1 MSDVPFRHPGPSPEL
16 LADGPATEEPPVPR
30 DLHVAGMAEAA
41 PTLLSSDAEAVD
53 EVGAGPAAGSRV
65 GAGQIHF
72 DVPFVSDEDARRA
85 AEEEAS
91 RAAEEDARR
100 VERRARVAKALER
113 TPAEDLASAAA
124 DGRTSQFSLLAMPLI
139 KPGHLDA
146 LLTLLDQI
154 AQPEEA
160 DIEVNPIIPFTRL
173 RTVHF
178 MRILVHHPSPSED
191 APIPAVNGVP
201 QASGPPI
208 PAKLLFSTDFDG
220 TLEEHLDDLL
230 REAGPGLDQVFDH
243 CEGWPGHAERD
254 RAHGFFLRH
263 RVPSNTFYTGT
274 MHRSVDQIRREA
286 RLRDRVEAFLDQAT
300 AEPGFPTDAIGAR
313 RKVLDFIA
321 SQPDLAWTK
330 VKPGPYPKLLLPQF
344 FISNLGITAG
354 LLLVAIFGALYG
366 VLWAA
371 TDAGTAMRVTL
382 GIIVGLG
389 VLVGVAFWYLSRLAA
404 TDPVIVSGDVKQ
416 HTAELVRTEDRIVQ
430 NEMSSVIYIKKPLWF
445 RGLVL
450 RAVLAF
456 INFSA
461 KYLSNQGNLAG
472 IPSIHFAR
480 WVIVDDGRRLVFFSN
495 FDGSWDNYLGDF
507 IDKSHNGLTAVWSNC
522 VGFPRTTGLFG
533 GGATDEQQFKAYSRD
548 SQIPT
553 QVWYSAY
560 RWLSVANI
568 NNNSKIRLGLY
579 EEMDE
584 DASIEW
590 LRRFSDGALSTT
602 KVEPQKD
609 KPAFDP
615 KIDKADVQGL
625 VARSYKRLREAC
637 YVPVHFGDAV
647 DPAAARAWVG
657 ALTARVTPASKSSA
671 DVTREGRAVNVGLTY
686 AGVAALGLDETT
698 LGTFGREF
706 IEGMNGDHRQRALG
720 DTGPLAPENWA
731 WGGPKTPVVH
741 GMLFLFAT
749 TAEGLA
755 ALVDEERRYAAAA
768 GAVLGAPLDSVM
780 LAGDKEHFGFHDGI
794 AQPRIEGI
802 RSDADAPSNEPQ
814 IPAGEVLL
822 GYRNAYGQYPAT
834 PTVPVTRA
842 AARLFPVAPPDPY
855 DTTLGERLD
864 LGKNGSYVAFRQYA
878 QDVKAFWAFMD
889 AAAAHDAARR
899 KWLAARMVGRW
910 PNGTPLEVEPDQEP
924 AEFDA
929 KTANRFL
936 YAKDDLY
943 GERCPLGSHI
953 RRTNPRDGMGPTP
966 AESLMVADRHRL
978 LRRGR
983 AYGPPLAASFDP
995 SDVLASDGGGERG
1008 LHFICF
1014 NTDLGRQFEFV
1025 QSTWV
1030 NSMKFDGLYTDPD
1043 PVIAPHRDP
1052 DHPATHPEEIS
1063 SFTVQQC
1070 PVRHRVNRIPRFV
1083 TIRGGAYLFMP
1094 GVKALGYLA
1103 DPK

>member
-1 MSDVPFRHPGPSPEL
+1 MSDDLPFRQPGPSPDPQ
-16 LADGPATEEPPVPR
+16 ANGPATEVPGSLPR
-30 DLHVAGMAEAA
+30 DLHVSGASETDAAA
-41 PTLLSSDAEAVD
+41 PDA
-53 EVGAGPAAGSRV
+53 GAAAGGRGGLGAIRFDAPIV
-65 GAGQIHF
+65 GEATVGGAAAA
-72 DVPFVSDEDARRA
+72 EEARRA
-85 AEEEAS
+85 AT
-91 RAAEEDARR
+91 RL
-100 VERRARVAKALER
+100 ERRARVADALER
-113 TPAEDLASAAA
+113 TPAEELASAAA
-124 DGRTSQFSLLAMPLI
+124 DGRTSQSSLLTMPLI
-139 KPGHLDA
+139 KDGHLEA
-146 LLTLLDQI
+146 LLKLLDRI
-154 AQPEEA
+154 SDPEDS
-160 DIEVNPIIPFTRL
+160 DIEVNPIIPFARL

-178 MRILVHHPSPSED
+178 MRILVHHPSPSDE

-201 QASGPPI
+201 QASGPAI

-220 TLEEHLDDLL
+220 TLDEHVDELL
-230 REAGPGLDQVFDH
+230 RVAGPGLDQLFGH
-243 CEGWPGHAERD
+243 CVGWPGHAD
-254 RAHGFFLRH
+254 RGRALGFFLLH

-286 RLRDRVEAFLDQAT
+286 RLRDRVEVFLDEAT
-300 AEPGFPTDAIGAR
+300 ARPGFPTDPIEAR
-313 RKVLDFIA
+313 RRVLEFIG

-330 VKPGPYPKLLLPQF
+330 VKPGPYPKLLIPQF
-344 FISNLGITAG
+344 FISRLWIPA
-354 LLLVAIFGALYG
+354 LVLVLAIFGALYG
-366 VLWAA
+366 VLRAVE
-371 TDAGTAMRVTL
+371 GPGKAMWTTL
-382 GIIVGLG
+382 GIFAAVAVLG
-389 VLVGVAFWYLSRLAA
+389 GAAFAYLSHLAA

-456 INFSA
+456 IDFSA

-579 EEMDE
+579 EEMNKE
-584 DASIEW
+584 ASIAW
-590 LRRFSDGALSTT
+590 LRRFSDGALSSTQ
-602 KVEPQKD
+602 VEPREAP
-609 KPAFDP
+609 PAYHP
-615 KIDKADVQGL
+615 EIEKADVQGL
-625 VARSYKRLREAC
+625 VARSYKQLREAC
-637 YVPVHFGDAV
+637 YVPVHFAKAV
-647 DPAAARAWVG
+647 DPASARAWVG
-657 ALTARVTPASKSSA
+657 ALAARVTPASKTGAESA
-671 DVTREGRAVNVGLTY
+671 REGRALNVGLTY
-686 AGVAALGLDETT
+686 AGVRALGLDEVT

-706 IEGMNGDHRQRALG
+706 TEGMNGDHRQRQRVLG
-720 DTGPLAPENWA
+720 DTGPLAPEHWA

-741 GMLFLFAT
+741 GMLFLFAAT
-749 TAEGLA
+749 PAGLA
-755 ALVDEERRYAAAA
+755 ALLAEETAYAAAA
-768 GAVLGAPLDSVM
+768 GVTLGAALDSVM

-794 AQPRIEGI
+794 AQPRIEGL
-802 RSDADAPSNEPQ
+802 RGDAGAPGREPQ

-834 PTVPVTRA
+834 PTVPVTPA

-855 DTTLGERLD
+855 DTTLGDRLD

-878 QDVKAFWAFMD
+878 QDVKAFWAFVD
-889 AAAAHDAARR
+889 AAAAHDAERR

-910 PNGTPLEVEPDQEP
+910 PNGTPLEVEPDHEP
-924 AEFDA
+924 AVFDPT
-929 KTANRFL
+929 TANRFL

-983 AYGPPLAASFDP
+983 AYGPPLAATFDP
-995 SDVLASDGGGERG
+995 ADILASADEGERG

-1052 DHPATHPEEIS
+1052 DHPATHPEEVS
-1063 SFTVQQC
+1063 SFTVQRC
-1070 PVRHRVNRIPRFV
+1070 PVRHRVNKIPRFV

-1094 GVKALGYLA
+1094 GIKALGYLA
-1103 DPK
+1103 DPT

>member
-1 MSDVPFRHPGPSPEL
+1 MSDDLPFRHPGPDPEPQ
-16 LADGPATEEPPVPR
+16 ADAPATEAKNAIPL
-30 DLHVAGMAEAA
+30 DIQVAGAPDTADADAPAA
-41 PTLLSSDAEAVD
+41 NAGD
-53 EVGAGPAAGSRV
+53 EVGT
-65 GAGQIHF
+65 GAGVIHF
-72 DVPFVSDEDARRA
+72 DVPVVSEEAARRA
-85 AEEEAS
+85 AEKEAS
-91 RAAEEDARR
+91 RPEEEDARR
-100 VERRARVAKALER
+100 LARRARVAKALER
-113 TPAEDLASAAA
+113 TPREDLASAAA
-124 DGRTSQFSLLAMPLI
+124 DGRTSQSSLLAMPLI
-139 KPGHLDA
+139 KEGHLRE
-146 LLTLLDQI
+146 LLKLLDQV
-154 AQPEEA
+154 ARPEDE
-160 DIEVNPIIPFTRL
+160 DIEINPIIPFARL

-178 MRILVHHPSPSED
+178 MRILVHHPSPSAD
-191 APIPAVNGVP
+191 APIPAVDGVP
-201 QASGPPI
+201 QASGPAI

-220 TLEEHLDDLL
+220 ILEEHLDELL
-230 REAGPGLDQVFDH
+230 REAGPGLDQVFGH
-243 CEGWPGHAERD
+243 CVGWPGHQDRD
-254 RAHGFFLRH
+254 RAHGFFHLH

-274 MHRSVDQIRREA
+274 MNRSVDQIRREA
-286 RLRDRVEAFLDQAT
+286 RLRDRVEVFLDQAT
-300 AEPGFPTDAIGAR
+300 GPGFPTDPVEAR
-313 RKVLDFIA
+313 RQVLHFIEA
-321 SQPDLAWTK
+321 QPDLAWTK
-330 VKPGPYPKLLLPQF
+330 VKPGPYPRLLLPQF
-344 FISNLGITAG
+344 FISNLGITGG
-354 LLLVAIFGALYG
+354 LLALAVFGALYG
-366 VLWAA
+366 VLRV
-371 TDAGTAMRVTL
+371 TAGADTAMWVTL
-382 GIIVGLG
+382 GIIAALV
-389 VLVGVAFWYLSRLAA
+389 VLAGAAFWYLSRLAA

-430 NEMSSVIYIKKPLWF
+430 NEMSSVIYIKRPLWF
-445 RGLVL
+445 RGIVL

-456 INFSA
+456 VNFSA

-560 RWLSVANI
+560 RWLSVPNI

-584 DASIEW
+584 EAAVAW

-602 KVEPQKD
+602 KVEPQKEQ
-609 KPAFDP
+609 PAYDP
-615 KIDKADVQGL
+615 RIEKADVQGL
-625 VARSYKRLREAC
+625 VARSYKQLREAC
-637 YVPVHFGDAV
+637 YVPVHFGEAV
-647 DPAAARAWVG
+647 DAAAARGWVG
-657 ALTARVTPASKSSA
+657 ALAARVTPASTSGA
-671 DVTREGRAVNVGLTY
+671 EAAREGRALNVGLTY
-686 AGVAALGLDETT
+686 VGVAALGLDKTT

-720 DTGPLAPENWA
+720 DTGPLAPSTWA
-731 WGGPKTPVVH
+731 WGGPKTPAVH
-741 GMLFLFAT
+741 GMLFLFAAT
-749 TAEGLA
+749 PEGLA
-755 ALVDEERRYAAAA
+755 ALVAEETRHAAAA
-768 GAVLGAPLDSVM
+768 GIALGAPLDSVM

-794 AQPRIEGI
+794 AQPRIEGF
-802 RSDADAPSNEPQ
+802 RSDADAPSDEPQ

-834 PTVPVTRA
+834 PSVPITA
-842 AARLFPVAPPDPY
+842 AARKLFAPAPPDPY

-864 LGKNGSYVAFRQYA
+864 LGKNGSYVAFRQYD
-878 QDVKAFWAFMD
+878 QDVKAFWAFVD
-889 AAAAHDAARR
+889 GAAAHDAAQR
-899 KWLAARMVGRW
+899 KLLASRMVGRW
-910 PNGTPLEVEPDQEP
+910 PNGTPLEHASEYEP

-929 KTANRFL
+929 ETANKFM
-936 YAKDDLY
+936 YAKDGDLY

-966 AESLMVADRHRL
+966 AESLLVADRHRL

-983 AYGPPLAASFDP
+983 AYGAPVDPSFDP
-995 SDVLASDGGGERG
+995 GKILESEGGGERG

-1025 QSTWV
+1025 QNTWV
-1030 NSMKFDGLYTDPD
+1030 NSMKFDGLYTDAD

-1052 DHPATHPEEIS
+1052 AHPATHPEEIS

-1070 PVRHRVNRIPRFV
+1070 PVRHRVNKIPRFV

-1094 GVKALGYLA
+1094 GLKALHYLS